1 MKNFILDFYNP
12 DIKVFLLFIIVMAV
26 LYFSFWATRRKKGAL
41 AIFLLRS
48 SVLLLALF
56 VFLKPVV
63 KWEKARQN
71 KPTVEF
77 WVDNSQSI
85 LQNQTIDQRELINQ
99 IEAAQRNFKQNN
111 IQTELIAFDSENRSI
126 DAPGELNF
134 DGKATNFS
142 QLMTEKEIDA
152 AVLVSDGQVNAGQD
166 LYKMDWRSDYPVY
179 TIGIGDTSKEFDAKI
194 NNLTL
199 PPKIKENEKFEIAA
213 EVTLPKEAGP
223 TNIQLLKNNE
233 VVQSRIVNPVDDA
246 FMQNVDF
253 QLTADKAGEHEFTV
267 LLENDGDKNSHNNSQ
282 TSLLKVLPGDKDI
295 LILCG
300 APSFET
306 RSLMTIFRKNDDF
319 NATVVYFRNGNFY
332 PEEQALQENYDL
344 VIISQYPN
352 KSITMQELQ
361 QVQTLFNDKALPV
374 IIYINRHT
382 DLNRLNNLVQ
392 KQLAG
397 NYSTKTATT
406 TVEANQQNSG
416 HPVLRDVQ
424 ANLAWMQLPPI
435 QYDFSKIDLHSSFK
449 PLLVASELKEQPVV
463 AISDD
468 LSAVLFIG
476 IDFWRWQMM
485 TDSPNYSQLLLNT
498 TSYLTSNTDNSNIQI
513 SPQKKIFMVGETVNL
528 SGLVYD
534 LQGETVPKATVSI
547 ALKKDSTLVD
557 EFFLDWDQDNFK
569 GAYLLKTPGEF
580 TMEIKASSGGHLIG
594 KDTTTIKVMERVLEF
609 TETGQN
615 RPLLKYIARES
626 GGELITFEQIKR
638 IPGTLNREHPIKY
651 EKREVNFYS
660 NKLIFGL
667 LLGLLVIEWIIRKY
681 FGHL

>member
-12 DIKVFLLFIIVMAV
+12 DIKVLFLFIVVLAV
-26 LYFSFWATRRKKGAL
+26 LYFSFRTTRRKKGAL
-41 AIFLLRS
+41 PIFLLRCF
-48 SVLLLALF
+48 VLFLALF
-56 VFLKPVV
+56 IFLKPVV
-63 KWEKARQN
+63 KWEKARQS

-77 WVDNSQSI
+77 WLDNSQSI
-85 LQNQTIDQRELINQ
+85 LQNQTVDQTELINK
-99 IEAAQRNFKQNN
+99 IEAAQRHFKQNN
-111 IQTELIAFDSENRSI
+111 IHTKLIAFDSENRLI
-126 DAPGELNF
+126 DSPGEINF

-179 TIGIGDTSKEFDAKI
+179 TIGIGDTSEKFDAKV

-199 PPKIKENEKFEIAA
+199 PQKIKENEKFELAA
-213 EVTLPKEAGP
+213 EVTLPKEAGR

-233 VVQSRIVNPVDDA
+233 VIQSRIINPADDA

-267 LLENDGDKNSHNNSQ
+267 LLENDRDKNSHNNSR
-282 TSLLKVLPGDKDI
+282 TSLLKVLPGEKDV

-306 RSLMTIFRKNDDF
+306 RSLMTIFRNNDDF

-332 PEEQALQENYDL
+332 PGEQALQEDYDL
-344 VIISQYPN
+344 VIMSQYPN
-352 KSITMQELQ
+352 KSMTMKELQ
-361 QVQTLFNDKALPV
+361 QIQALFNDKALPV

-392 KQLAG
+392 KQLTG
-397 NYSTKTATT
+397 NYSRKTATT
-406 TVEANQQNSG
+406 PVEANQQNSG
-416 HPVLRDVQ
+416 HPVLRDVETS
-424 ANLAWMQLPPI
+424 LAWMQLPPI

-468 LSAVLFIG
+468 LSAALLIG
-476 IDFWRWQMM
+476 VDFWRWQMM

-498 TSYLTSNTDNSNIQI
+498 TGYLTTNIDDANIQI

-528 SGLVYD
+528 SGPVYD
-534 LQGETVPKATVSI
+534 LQGEIVPKATVSV
-547 ALKKDSTLVD
+547 AFKKDSALVD
-557 EFFLDWDQDNFK
+557 EFFLNWERHNFK
-569 GAYLLKTPGEF
+569 GSYLLKTPGEYRV
-580 TMEIKASSGGHLIG
+580 EIEASSGGHLIG

-615 RPLLKYIARES
+615 RPLLRYIARES
-626 GGELITFEQIKR
+626 GGELITFEEIR
-638 IPGTLNREHPIKY
+638 HIPGTLKQEHPIKY

-660 NKLIFGL
+660 NKLIFAL